1 MEEKKAMIAKIIEI
15 EWDMFQHVQ
24 NIGGRASCQDD
35 WETFEIMRLSQYENW
50 TDAMLRLYLEHLL
63 RSQQDGRNLIAE
75 KYGRMMEFT
84 DPQYYREE
92 IEPKIPVLSETARR
106 LIEEIVQ
113 ILIPWEIDFCRKYP
127 KLGRAGRPI
136 LSAGDA
142 SGFTSME
149 TYARG
154 ELATYPERLLQAYF
168 DYLQELREAG
178 RSISVLDR
186 EVMTK
191 LYGYASIRDAE
202 NSL

>member
-1 MEEKKAMIAKIIEI
+1 MKEKKDMIAEIMEI

-50 TDAMLRLYLEHLL
+50 TDEMLRLYLEHL
-63 RSQQDGRNLIAE
+63 RQSQQDGRNLIAE
-75 KYGRMMEFT
+75 KYGRMMAFT
-84 DPQYYREE
+84 EPEYYKEE
-92 IEPKIPVLSETARR
+92 IEPNIPALSETARK

-113 ILIPWEIDFCRKYP
+113 ILIPWEIDFCRRYP

-154 ELATYPERLLQAYF
+154 ELATYPDNLLQEYF
-168 DYLQELREAG
+168 DYLQELRETG
-178 RSISVLDR
+178 KSISVLDR

-191 LYGYASIRDAE
+191 LYGYASIQDAE
-202 NSL
+202 DSL